1 MRQRATYRRGDQLT
15 AKQPRRELDA
25 YATIKHAAE
34 LGMNYQDYMAEV
46 MFVARKKL
54 KKLTEKMT

>member
-1 MRQRATYRRGDQLT
+1 VT

-34 LGMNYQDYMAEV
+34 LGMNYQDYIAEV

-54 KKLTEKMT
+54 KKLTEKMQ